1 MFSTNN
7 SLQTLSQNVDSTN
20 LQPYNINEL
29 KQTLSTLYDSLKP
42 LMQNYITTILSP
54 PSTIP
59 TTQPSTQPSIQQMT
73 PTSTTTP
80 IVPNRNKINDNL
92 DMLNLDLS
100 HNVAP
105 AILSKQQ
112 DMKDIIDAETSRLQ
126 IKERSINE
134 LTDSKKRM
142 IQLNN
147 NFIER
152 KEQYTKMLI
161 AVVIGLA
168 IFLFLRIIGLI
179 IPIPGFLI
187 NTILIIIILTVLF
200 YCYRIYMVLLSR
212 DKLDFEK
219 INTTPPLV
227 LSREQIQSNLDAN
240 AKKGNL
246 LGTIN
251 LGLCQGSDCCDVGT
265 EWDISNQH
273 CISKNNINIQ
283 GFQLMS
289 NTENANLKT
298 MCKMRGTSSYVPNE
312 EDHYYFLQ

>member
-1 MFSTNN
+1 MSANN
-7 SLQTLSQNVDSTN
+7 SLQTSYQNVDSTN
-20 LQPYNINEL
+20 TQPYNVNEL

-42 LMQNYITTILSP
+42 LMQNYVSAILSP
-54 PSTIP
+54 PSTMP
-59 TTQPSTQPSIQQMT
+59 TSQPSIQQMSVT

-92 DMLNLDLS
+92 DVLNFDLS

-126 IKERSINE
+126 TKERSINE

-179 IPIPGFLI
+179 LPIPGFLMNI
-187 NTILIIIILTVLF
+187 IFIIIILTVSF
-200 YCYRIYMVLLSR
+200 YCYQTYVILLSR

-227 LSREQIQSNLDAN
+227 LHREQIQSNLDAN
-240 AKKGNL
+240 VKKGNL

-251 LGLCQGSDCCDVGT
+251 LGLCQGSDCCDAGT
-265 EWDISNQH
+265 EWDVSNQH
-273 CISKNNINIQ
+273 CVSKNNVIQ

-298 MCKMRGTSSYVPNE
+298 RCKMSGTSSYIPNE
-312 EDHYYFLQ
+312 EDHYYFYNR